1 MIQTSAPQPSE
12 TDSRGKQ
19 SLAIERVLNRIVA
32 GVAIAVC
39 ASLPAIV
46 LFNGYTHI
54 DVTAQ
59 AEARLKADSLNQMIV
74 ESPEYWRFQ
83 QYHVNKILQ
92 ATLAHNSLQT
102 SRILDES
109 GQVVAAHDAKLP
121 APRVTRTAPL
131 YDSARHV
138 GDIEVSLSLRQLL
151 PGAAAAAML
160 GLLLGAIVYFTL
172 KTLPLAALH
181 RALKQIEA
189 ERDRAE
195 TANRA
200 RAAFLATM
208 SHEIRTPMNGVI
220 GMTSLLLNAPMDPK
234 QRDYVETI
242 RISGETLLTLIN
254 DILDFS
260 KIESGKLQIE
270 SHPFEV
276 ALCIEDALSLVTT
289 QAAKKKLD
297 LVYLVHS
304 DVPSHVIG
312 DVTRL
317 RQVLVNLI
325 DNAIKFTERGEVFI
339 EVSRASDA
347 RPNSLR
353 FEIRDT
359 GIGIEPETL
368 KTLFRPFIQADSSTT
383 RRYGGTG
390 LGLAICS
397 RLVDLMGGRI
407 TVDSTPGQG
416 SRFIFTIVAPST
428 EGDPIRYLP
437 SAATA
442 VAGRRVMIVD
452 DNGTNLNILRA
463 LTERWGLVSAITTS
477 PTESLRWVEAGER
490 FDLAIL
496 DYHMPEMD
504 GIELAR
510 RIQSQRP
517 ELPIILL
524 SSSDVGTE
532 AVGSVRIAAALNKPV
547 KQGPLF
553 DTVMRALKPESHSKS
568 PHMPPPTDPSPEK
581 SLPLLILVA
590 EDNAVNA
597 LLIRSM
603 LEHMNYRADYVGNGL
618 EAVEAC
624 RRQPYDLVL
633 MDVQMPEMDGMTA
646 TREIRR
652 EHGGTLPYII
662 ALTANVMNDDRE
674 ACNAAGMNDFLAKP
688 VSLPEVRAAVERCA
702 AAIAGTPIEEILTM
716 PISTPPSDDLPLV
729 DSKRISELKE
739 MLSNTDP
746 AQFTELVDKL
756 EETMGLQMAA
766 FRSALAA
773 NEAEIMVR
781 AAHTIK
787 GAAGSLGAARI
798 ARIGAEIEA
807 IARTQDLSRLPE
819 LLREYDESSAETIK
833 ALRLAMA

>member
-1 MIQTSAPQPSE
+1 MTPTTAPQPNETVSE
-12 TDSRGKQ
+12 ETR
-19 SLAIERVLNRIVA
+19 SLAIERVLHRIAV

-39 ASLPAIV
+39 ASLPALV

-59 AEARLKADSLNQMIV
+59 AEARLKADSLNQMIID
-74 ESPEYWRFQ
+74 SPEYWRFQ

-92 ATLAHNSLQT
+92 ARLVHNSLQT

-109 GQVVAAHDAKLP
+109 GQVVAAHDVKLP
-121 APRVTRTAPL
+121 APRVTRAAPL
-131 YDSARHV
+131 YDSARHI
-138 GDIEVSLSLRQLL
+138 GDIRVSLSLRQLL

-160 GLLLGAIVYFTL
+160 GLLLGAIVYLTL

-181 RALKQIEA
+181 RALKRIEA

-220 GMTSLLLNAPMDPK
+220 GMTSLLLNTPMEEK

-242 RISGETLLTLIN
+242 RMSGETLLTIIN

-260 KIESGKLQIE
+260 KIESGKMQME
-270 SHPFEV
+270 SRPFELAMCV
-276 ALCIEDALSLVTT
+276 EDALSLVATH
-289 QAAKKKLD
+289 AAKKSLD

-304 DVPSHVIG
+304 GVPSHVIG

-339 EVSRASDA
+339 EVSSASDA

-368 KTLFRPFIQADSSTT
+368 KTLFRPFTQADSSTT

-390 LGLAICS
+390 LGLAICA

-407 TVDSTPGQG
+407 TVDSTPGKG
-416 SRFIFTIVAPST
+416 SRFIFTIVAPGT
-428 EGDPIRYLP
+428 EGEPVRYLP
-437 SAATA
+437 STATA

-463 LTERWGLVSAITTS
+463 ITERWGLAGAITTS

-504 GIELAR
+504 GVELAR
-510 RIQSQRP
+510 CIQAKRP

-532 AVGSVRIAAALNKPV
+532 TVGSVRIAAALNKPV

-553 DTVMRALKPESHSKS
+553 DAVMRALKPESHSKS
-568 PHMPPPTDPSPEK
+568 PQMPLPTALSPVM
-581 SLPLLILVA
+581 SLPMRILVA

-603 LEHMNYRADYVGNGL
+603 LDHLSYRADYVGNGL
-618 EAVEAC
+618 EAVAAC

-652 EHGGTLPYII
+652 EHAEPPPYII
-662 ALTANVMNDDRE
+662 ALTANVMNNDRE
-674 ACNAAGMNDFLAKP
+674 ACLAAGMNDFLAKP
-688 VSLPEVRAAVERCA
+688 VSLPEVRAALDRCT
-702 AAIAGTPIEEILTM
+702 AAIIGTSTEEKPPM
-716 PISTPPSDDLPLV
+716 PNTTPLPDTLPLV
-729 DSKRISELKE
+729 DTKRISELKE
-739 MLSNTDP
+739 MLSNADP
-746 AQFTELVDKL
+746 AQFAELVDKL
-756 EETMGLQMAA
+756 EETMELQMTA

-773 NEAEIMVR
+773 NNAEIMIR

-798 ARIGAEIEA
+798 ARIGADIEA

-819 LLREYDESSAETIK
+819 LLREYDGSSAETIK